1 MKDGASMIQG
11 VIRWLT
17 IATLAALIGLMVYA
31 GTPADPEW
39 WLRAI
44 PFAVWIIGPT
54 LTAYGLS
61 RWFKHR
67 PWFVYAMAAFL
78 TVFAALSVAAYYDAF
93 FVSKSSTAALAMVM
107 VPFFQWAA
115 LVVIG
120 IISAGVAV
128 WRDRRAVRE

>member
-1 MKDGASMIQG
+1 MVQN

-17 IATLAALIGLMVYA
+17 IVTVAALIGLMVYA
-31 GTPADPEW
+31 GTPADTEW
-39 WLRAI
+39 WFRAV
-44 PFAVWIIGPT
+44 PFAVWIVGPT
-54 LTAYGLS
+54 LVAYGLS

-78 TVFAALSVAAYYDAF
+78 AVFAVLSTLAYYDAF

-115 LVVIG
+115 LVIIG
-120 IISAGVAV
+120 IVSAGVIF
-128 WRDRRAVRE
+128 WRDRRTARE